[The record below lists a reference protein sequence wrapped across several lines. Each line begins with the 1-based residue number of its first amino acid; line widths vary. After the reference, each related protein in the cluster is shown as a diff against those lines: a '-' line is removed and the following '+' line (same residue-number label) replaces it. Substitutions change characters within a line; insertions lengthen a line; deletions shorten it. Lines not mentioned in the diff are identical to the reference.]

1 MEGFAEILEKGSRV
15 EFPRGS
21 KIAQGRADRRKDIVF
36 TPLANALENAV
47 EIFCAEFGRRPKMDR
62 LLFRGFYTSFECIV
76 EICEVPD

>member
-1 MEGFAEILEKGSRV
+1 MEGFAKTLENGSQA

-21 KIAQGRADRRKDIVF
+21 KVATGRAERRKDIVF
-36 TPLANALENAV
+36 TPLANALEDAV
-47 EIFCAEFGRRPKMDR
+47 ECFSTEFGRRPKMDK